1 AGQRVD
7 FSTVTGFV
15 NWKTEDLTDLDYT
28 AAPIAT
34 RLNTE
39 KDFQFTEEMRFSSA
53 KSAPV
58 ALSANMA
65 FKWQAGLFVFTQ
77 HYTQDATNS
86 YSPFVLSPFIAFPVS
101 QHSPQSTLDDRGL
114 GAYAQGTLTV
124 NRRLDLIVGVRG
136 DSEHKDADLNTFYTP
151 AIAPPQVVDASKTF
165 SDVSPQFA
173 IAY

>member
-1 AGQRVD
+1 
-7 FSTVTGFV
+7 
-15 NWKTEDLTDLDYT
+15 
-28 AAPIAT
+28 
-34 RLNTE
+34 
-39 KDFQFTEEMRFSSA
+39 
-53 KSAPV
+53 
-58 ALSANMA
+58 
-65 FKWQAGLFVFTQ
+65 LFVFTQ

-165 SDVSPQFA
+165 SDVSPQLA
-173 IAY
+173 VAYRAAPEATIYGTATRGFKAGGFNATSPSGAEA